1 MASLPD
7 VSRRLVPLLLIL
19 SLCFPLFARRRAMH
33 SVRRDVIERV
43 VVVVLENTDPD
54 DAERLPFLSRL
65 ASEGARLDQYYAIA
79 HPSQPN
85 YLAVAAGSTWGVDND
100 NVVTL
105 DVPHLG
111 DLLEK
116 AHLDWRVYAEHY
128 PGHCS
133 LVSAT
138 EDLLYVRRHVPFLE
152 FANVQRNAARC
163 NARIVNATVFE
174 ADIATGNLPAFS
186 LFIPNQRHNG
196 HDTSP
201 GHADAWLESRF
212 GPLLTDERFTE
223 RTLLVV
229 TFDESDS
236 ANLRVTTVLWGAG
249 VRPGTTSTHRYD
261 HYSLLRTIEELLRTG
276 TLGQEDAKAE
286 PIRDVLVTAA
296 LPHALPD
303 ALPEN

>member
-1 MASLPD
+1 M
-7 VSRRLVPLLLIL
+7 SRRLVPLLLIL
-19 SLCFPLFARRRAMH
+19 SLAFPGFARRRAMH

-43 VVVVLENTDPD
+43 VVVVLENTNADV
-54 DAERLPFLSRL
+54 AEQLPFLSRL

-85 YLAVAAGSTWGVDND
+85 YIAVAAGSTWGVDHD

-105 DVPHLG
+105 DVAHLG

-128 PGHCS
+128 PGHCY
-133 LVSAT
+133 LESAT

-152 FANVQRNAARC
+152 FANVQKNAARC
-163 NARIVNATVFE
+163 NAHIVNATVFE
-174 ADIATGNLPAFS
+174 ADVATRSLPAFS

-212 GPLLTDERFTE
+212 GPLLNDERFTS
-223 RTLLVV
+223 RTLFVV

-236 ANLRVTTVLWGAG
+236 TDLRVATVLWGAG
-249 VRPGTTSTHRYD
+249 VRTGSTSRHRYD
-261 HYSLLRTIEELLRTG
+261 HYSLLRTIEELLHLG
-276 TLGQEDAKAE
+276 TLGQQDARAE
-286 PIRDVLVTAA
+286 PIRDVLVPAA
-296 LPHALPD
+296 QPHALQDALPD